1 MSEKD
6 KDILKIAIPSI
17 VSNITVPLLGLV
29 DVTIVGHMGSAAYI
43 GAIAVGSMIF
53 NVIYWIFGFLR
64 MGTSG
69 MTSQAYGRRRLDE
82 AVDMLVRS
90 MALGVG
96 VGILFVLAQLVVKYA
111 AMAAMQPTDDIKAYT
126 SAYFDICIWGAPA
139 VLGLYSLTGWYIGM
153 QNTRTPMVISIV
165 QNIINI
171 AASITLV
178 SVFGMKVEGVAIGTL
193 VAQYAGFALALVML
207 CNRYGRLMRYISVKA
222 MRDTKA
228 MMRFF
233 TVNRD
238 IFLRTVFLVAVN
250 LFFTAAGAKQGAVI
264 LSVNTLLFQLFTLY
278 SYVMDG
284 FAYAG
289 EAIGGKYYGAGNVRA
304 FDDIVR
310 RLFVWAL
317 LLTALYTLVYLFGG
331 RPFLRLLTD
340 EPDVVS
346 ASKEYMPWAV
356 AIPLSGMGAFY
367 WDGLY
372 IGMTATRGML
382 ASTFAGAIVFFATYT
397 LLFPMLENHAL
408 WLALTLYLVAR
419 GIVQALL
426 FKRYRLKSY

>member
-96 VGILFVLAQLVVKYA
+96 VGILFVVAQPVVKYA

-153 QNTRTPMVISIV
+153 QNTRIPMWVSMF
-165 QNIINI
+165 QNVVNI
-171 AASITLV
+171 AASLTFVYVL
-178 SVFGMKVEGVAIGTL
+178 GMKVEGVALGTV
-193 VAQYAGFALALVML
+193 VAQYAGLILALWHLRRFRTGMPIATTAK
-207 CNRYGRLMRYISVKA
+207 GKPSDISII
-222 MRDTKA
+222 
-228 MMRFF
+228 RFF
-233 TVNRD
+233 SVNRD

-250 LFFTAAGAKQGAVI
+250 FCFTSIGARQGSVI
-264 LSVNTLLFQLFTLY
+264 LAVNTLLFQLFTLY

-289 EAIGGKYYGAGNVRA
+289 EALCGKYYGAQQRMA
-304 FDDIVR
+304 FDKAVHRIF
-310 RLFVWAL
+310 LWCMA
-317 LLTALYTLVYLFGG
+317 LTAIYTLVYLVGTF
-331 RPFLRLLTD
+331 PFLHVMADNEQVLSTAR
-340 EPDVVS
+340 
-346 ASKEYMPWAV
+346 EYAWWAT
-356 AIPLSGMGAFY
+356 AIPLAGMGAFY
-367 WDGLY
+367 WDGIY
-372 IGMTATRGML
+372 IGITATRGMML
-382 ASTFAGAIVFFATYT
+382 ATFTSAAVFLATYFLSFP
-397 LLFPMLENHAL
+397 LLHNHGL
-408 WLALTLYLVAR
+408 WLALILYLATR
-419 GIVQALL
+419 GIVQTIL
-426 FKRYRLKSY
+426 FRGYRLRE